1 MATIIDTL
9 VMTLGLDDS
18 DYQKTS
24 HKVKKE
30 NPFFT
35 EEKKKQLDKIEKQ
48 ALSTISNVQKGILS
62 FFTAVASATAVGNFL
77 HK

>member
-1 MATIIDTL
+1 MAIIIDAL
-9 VMTLGLDDS
+9 IMTLRLDDS

-24 HKVKKE
+24 QKVKKE

-35 EEKKKQLDKIEKQ
+35 EEQNKQLDKIEKQ
-48 ALSTISNVQKGILS
+48 ALSTISNLQKGILS
-62 FFTAVASATAVGNFL
+62 LFAAVASATAVGSFL

>member
-1 MATIIDTL
+1 MAIIIDAL
-9 VMTLGLDDS
+9 IMTLGLDES

-35 EEKKKQLDKIEKQ
+35 EEKKK
-48 ALSTISNVQKGILS
+48 
-62 FFTAVASATAVGNFL
+62 
-77 HK
+77 